1 VLKSKKIDVVE
12 NLRQNLTEANTVI
25 LAHYHGLTVTQIS
38 QLRRKMLGAGAKFT
52 VTKNTLLKLALPEDS
67 SFRKM
72 EDLFKGPTAIGMS
85 NDPVSVSKVMVEF
98 SEKNENLKIL
108 MGVANDN
115 VVTLEGI
122 KVLATL
128 PSIDELRGKIVS
140 ILQTSAI
147 SIARILTTPATN
159 VARVISAYATKK

>member
-1 VLKSKKIDVVE
+1 
-12 NLRQNLTEANTVI
+12 
-25 LAHYHGLTVTQIS
+25 
-38 QLRRKMLGAGAKFT
+38 
-52 VTKNTLLKLALPEDS
+52 
-67 SFRKM
+67 
-72 EDLFKGPTAIGMS
+72 
-85 NDPVSVSKVMVEF
+85 
-98 SEKNENLKIL
+98 